1 MEEIRAEVL
10 VVGAG
15 VAGLCAALSARE
27 KGVEVAVI
35 TLSKPGEANASAVSG
50 GLVNAAFGI
59 ADPRDNP
66 EEHFQDTVKAGRG
79 INEKILV
86 RSFVEGILRA
96 APRLESYGVN
106 FTRENDHWLQI
117 LSPGHSYPRTLNFL
131 PRRGMALT
139 KPLVKKATETGVKFL
154 PRTNVIKLPKKI
166 TRDELTLAIAL
177 EISQDP
183 GAEGTVF
190 LKDHE
195 KINVKDPQFVKT
207 ALGYYLAE
215 GRRTREPSSP
225 PPRGSYRALFYGR
238 RVCFSRGRNR
248 NTPPLHLR

>member
-1 MEEIRAEVL
+1 MEEIRVEVL

-79 INEKILV
+79 INEKTLV

-96 APRLESYGVN
+96 APRLESYGLN

-139 KPLVKKATETGVKFL
+139 KPLVKKATETGVKFP
-154 PRTNVIKLPKKI
+154 PRTNVIKLPKK
-166 TRDELTLAIAL
+166 L
-177 EISQDP
+177 P
-183 GAEGTVF
+183 GM
-190 LKDHE
+190 
-195 KINVKDPQFVKT
+195 
-207 ALGYYLAE
+207 
-215 GRRTREPSSP
+215 SSP
-225 PPRGSYRALFYGR
+225 WRLPLKFPRTPGQKAPF
-238 RVCFSRGRNR
+238 FSRTTRKS
-248 NTPPLHLR
+248 TLKTLSL